1 MAACAF
7 WTAARL
13 GFRRAFAPCQNSARR
28 QYQPTKQLGVA
39 ATAAASTPPR
49 RVTSQ
54 SSLALAKTASSLP
67 QAAPDADGPREQS
80 ASLVWIDGRRKGRI
94 ALWSARIREGI
105 FYFRR
110 RQIHAC
116 PAHR

>member
-13 GFRRAFAPCQNSARR
+13 GFRQAFAPCQNSARR

-49 RVTSQ
+49 RGTSKL
-54 SSLALAKTASSLP
+54 SLVWAKTFSSLP
-67 QAAPDADGPREQS
+67 QAAPDADGPRELS
-80 ASLVWIDGRRKGRI
+80 ACLVWIDGRRKGRI
-94 ALWSARIREGI
+94 ALWSVRIREGI

-110 RQIHAC
+110 QQIHAC
-116 PAHR
+116 PADR